1 MSVELENVKCPEPD
15 GSAGG
20 VWPRGVER
28 GADGELRIAGL
39 AASELVRDF
48 PTSVFVIDEADM
60 RARAA
65 EWKAAMDEAFA
76 EAAGLAGAS
85 VFYAGKA
92 FLSVG
97 VARWMSDEGLGID
110 TCSAG
115 ELTTALAA
123 GVAPEKL
130 GLHGNNKSVREITMA
145 LDAGVAHLVVDSLA
159 ELALVEEIAR
169 ERGAKANIML
179 RVTTGVHAGGHEF
192 IATAHEDQKF
202 GLSVTA
208 GVAREA
214 IEKVVASEHL
224 ELVGLH
230 SHIGSQIL
238 NLDAFVQALDVVL
251 NLRGE
256 AMKDLGC
263 DIPEIDCGGGYAVRY
278 TALDDVPPA
287 PREYATALAAA
298 VRGHAERTGVPAPHI
313 SIEPGRSIAAPA
325 CMTIYTVGTIKDV
338 QLEEGGQRRYV
349 SVDGGMSDNIRPALY
364 DAQYTASVISRQAGD
379 ESVRSRVVGKH
390 CESGDIV
397 VHDVALPADIRAGDL
412 LAVPVTGAY
421 GRSMASNYNMLTRPG
436 VVAVRDGQARY
447 LVRPETVEDLLNLD
461 ADA

>member
-1 MSVELENVKCPEPD
+1 MPI
-15 GSAGG
+15 SALT
-20 VWPRGVER
+20 
-28 GADGELRIAGL
+28 A
-39 AASELVRDF
+39 DF
-48 PTSVFVIDEADM
+48 PTPVFFIDEADM

-65 EWKAAMDEAFA
+65 EWKVAMDEAFSD
-76 EAAGLAGAS
+76 LAGAS

-97 VARWMSDEGLGID
+97 VARWMREAGLGID

-115 ELTTALAA
+115 ELATALAA

-130 GLHGNNKSVREITMA
+130 GLHGNNKSVREINMA
-145 LDAGVAHLVVDSLA
+145 LDVGVAHMVVDSLA

-169 ERGAKANIML
+169 ERGVKANIML

-214 IEKVVASEHL
+214 IERTHASEHL

-256 AMKDLGC
+256 AMNDLGC

-278 TALDDVPPA
+278 TALDDVPPT
-287 PREYATALAAA
+287 PNEYAEALAAA
-298 VRGHAERTGVPAPHI
+298 VRTHSERTGVSAPHI

-325 CMTIYTVGTIKDV
+325 CMTVYTVGTVKDV
-338 QLEEGGQRRYV
+338 QLEEGGVRRYV

-364 DAQYTASVISRQAGD
+364 DAQYTASIVSRRASD
-379 ESVRSRVVGKH
+379 ETVRSRVVGKH

-397 VHDVALPADIRAGDL
+397 VHDVALPADIRAGDV

-447 LVRPETVEDLLNLD
+447 LVRPETVEDLLALD
-461 ADA
+461 SDV

>member
-15 GSAGG
+15 GSLSG
-20 VWPRGVER
+20 VWSRNVER
-28 GADGELRIAGL
+28 GEDGEVRIGGVPVSTLTA
-39 AASELVRDF
+39 EF
-48 PTSVFVIDEADM
+48 PTPVFVIDEADM

-65 EWKAAMDEAFA
+65 EWKVAMDEAFA
-76 EAAGLAGAS
+76 DLAGAS

-97 VARWMSDEGLGID
+97 VARWMREAGLGID

-115 ELTTALAA
+115 ELATALAA
-123 GVAPEKL
+123 GAPGKML
-130 GLHGNNKSVREITMA
+130 GLHGNNKSVEEIAVA
-145 LDAGVAHLVVDSLA
+145 LDANLAHVVVDSLA
-159 ELALVEEIAR
+159 ELALVEQIAA
-169 ERGAKANIML
+169 ERGAKARIML
-179 RVTTGVHAGGHEF
+179 RLTTGVHAGGHEF

-202 GLSVTA
+202 GLSIA
-208 GVAREA
+208 SGVAREA
-214 IEKVVASEHL
+214 IECTVASEHL

-238 NLDAFVQALDVVL
+238 NSEAFVQALDIVL
-251 NLRGE
+251 DVRAG

-278 TALDDVPPA
+278 TALDDEPPT
-287 PREYATALAAA
+287 PREYAQALAAA
-298 VRGHAERTGVPAPHI
+298 VRAHAERTGVPAPHI

-325 CMTIYTVGTIKDV
+325 CMTIYTVGTVKDV
-338 QLEEGGQRRYV
+338 QLEEGGVRRYV

-364 DAQYTASVISRQAGD
+364 DAQYTASIVSRRGSD
-379 ESVRSRVVGKH
+379 ETVRSRVVGKH

-397 VHDVALPADIRAGDL
+397 VHDVALPADIRAGDV

-447 LVRPETVEDLLNLD
+447 LVRPETVEDLLALD